1 MILKETKYSEIEVSN
16 NIYKN
21 LYYLHELEIKYNL
34 LNNPQFKKY
43 WYTDP
48 ERGEEKY
55 YHAQERKQVINPKLK
70 KQINDISTW
79 LLSYYYIVLSS
90 WYQTHN
96 FYDKE
101 YPLIC
106 QVQRATIE
114 YKTDDIYDNSED
126 DSFYYTE
133 QLTVEQQKGRL
144 RDILLKFD
152 QHYSQNDIV
161 LFTLLHLMIIGGNDA
176 QNGQQQRRN
185 QYYNQIYNQIE
196 HLINLYL
203 KISDSDY
210 NILEQLENIALEFND
225 GLDENTFIRIFNDPN
240 VEIQEINDPDAIR
253 NVHNILQEISNISKI
268 TNKNKLITMVE
279 NIIIQNV
286 YNENP
291 LIMLLDDDNLT
302 SATEA
307 QILIKDELLPGNQ
320 IKKDTRFYA
329 YIEKYLAPVRKA
341 RLKNFTGYGSK
352 FLKTNLEKVKE
363 TIDLCYKTLVSM
375 DAMSQSEK
383 IYKLIIIMNK
393 IEGLVHSNGDILDYV
408 APSDLYITEI
418 QFDYPH
424 TGVEQYLYPDIFNIM
439 VDQLNNGDFYKYFRD
454 ISDLQKFFNYDDFD
468 DNYDSEFNNKVNNFT
483 SFGTYLSFLSRMD
496 KKQPKMFNQWIDD
509 LVSYGISPEIT
520 HYMKVEEN

>member
-48 ERGEEKY
+48 EQGEEKY

-70 KQINDISTW
+70 KQINDISKW

-90 WYQTHN
+90 WYQAHN

-114 YKTDDIYDNSED
+114 YKPNDVEIED

-133 QLTVEQQKGRL
+133 QLTIDQQKGRL

-161 LFTLLHLMIIGGNDA
+161 LFTLLHLMVIGDNDT

-185 QYYNQIYNQIE
+185 QYNNQILNQIKY
-196 HLINLYL
+196 LLNLYL
-203 KISDSDY
+203 KITDLDY
-210 NILEQLENIALEFND
+210 DILYQLQDIALEFNE
-225 GLDENTFIRIFNDPN
+225 GLDENTLIRIFNDPN
-240 VEIQEINDPDAIR
+240 VKIQGINDPDVII
-253 NVHNILQEISNISKI
+253 NIHNELQKISQISKI
-268 TNKNKLITMVE
+268 TNKNKLITMIE
-279 NIIIQNV
+279 NIIIQNI

-291 LIMLLDDDNLT
+291 LYFVLEDDNLT
-302 SATEA
+302 TITEA
-307 QILIKDELLPGNQ
+307 QILIKDKLLPGNQ
-320 IKKDTRFYA
+320 TKKDKMFYGF
-329 YIEKYLAPVRKA
+329 IEKYLAPVRKA
-341 RLKNFTGYGSK
+341 RLKNLTGGGNK
-352 FLKTNLEKVKE
+352 FLKTNLEKAKE
-363 TIDLCYKTLVSM
+363 AIDLCYKTLISM
-375 DAMSQSEK
+375 DTMSQSEK
-383 IYKLIIIMNK
+383 IYKLIVIMNK
-393 IEGLVHSNGDILDYV
+393 IEGLVHSNGDILDYMS
-408 APSDLYITEI
+408 PSDLYITEI

-424 TGVEQYLYPDIFNIM
+424 AGVEQYLYPDIFNIM
-439 VDQLNNGDFYKYFRD
+439 VEQLNNEDFYEYFRD
-454 ISDLQKFFNYDDFD
+454 ISDLQKFFNYNDFND
-468 DNYDSEFNNKVNNFT
+468 QEFNNKVNNFT

-520 HYMKVEEN
+520 HYMKVKEN

>member
-1 MILKETKYSEIEVSN
+1 MILKETKYSEIEVSD

-48 ERGEEKY
+48 EQGEEKY

-70 KQINDISTW
+70 KQINDISKW

-90 WYQTHN
+90 WYQAHN

-106 QVQRATIE
+106 QVQRATAK
-114 YKTDDIYDNSED
+114 YKQSDVYSEEEN
-126 DSFYYTE
+126 FYYTE

-161 LFTLLHLMIIGGNDA
+161 LFTLLHLIIIGGVDTPNA
-176 QNGQQQRRN
+176 QRQRRN
-185 QYYNQIYNQIE
+185 QYNNQILNQIKY
-196 HLINLYL
+196 LLNLYL
-203 KISDSDY
+203 KITDLDY
-210 NILEQLENIALEFND
+210 DILYQLQDIALEFNE
-225 GLDENTFIRIFNDPN
+225 GLDENTLIRIFNDPN
-240 VEIQEINDPDAIR
+240 VKIQGINDPDVII
-253 NVHNILQEISNISKI
+253 NIHNELQKISQISKI
-268 TNKNKLITMVE
+268 TNKNKLITMIE
-279 NIIIQNV
+279 NIIIQNI

-291 LIMLLDDDNLT
+291 LYFVLEDDNLT
-302 SATEA
+302 TITEA
-307 QILIKDELLPGNQ
+307 QILIKDKLLPGNQ
-320 IKKDTRFYA
+320 DKKDKMFYGF
-329 YIEKYLAPVRKA
+329 IEKYLAPVRKA
-341 RLKNFTGYGSK
+341 RLKNLTGGGNK
-352 FLKTNLEKVKE
+352 FLKTNLEKAKE
-363 TIDLCYKTLVSM
+363 AIDLCYKTLISM
-375 DAMSQSEK
+375 DAMSHGEK
-383 IYKLIIIMNK
+383 IYKLMIIMNK
-393 IEGLVHSNGDILDYV
+393 IEGLVHSNGDILDYMS
-408 APSDLYITEI
+408 PSDLYITEI

-424 TGVEQYLYPDIFNIM
+424 AGVEQYLYPDIFNIM
-439 VDQLNNGDFYKYFRD
+439 VEQLNNDDFYEYFRD
-454 ISDLQKFFNYDDFD
+454 ISDLQKFFNYNDFND
-468 DNYDSEFNNKVNNFT
+468 QEFNNQINSFT

-509 LVSYGISPEIT
+509 LVSYGISPEIS

>member
-48 ERGEEKY
+48 EQGEEKY

-70 KQINDISTW
+70 KQINDISKW

-90 WYQTHN
+90 WYQAHN

-114 YKTDDIYDNSED
+114 YKPNDVEIED

-133 QLTVEQQKGRL
+133 QLTIDQQKGRL

-161 LFTLLHLMIIGGNDA
+161 LFTLLHLMVIGDNDT

-185 QYYNQIYNQIE
+185 QYNNQILNQIKY
-196 HLINLYL
+196 LLNLYL
-203 KISDSDY
+203 KITDLDY
-210 NILEQLENIALEFND
+210 DILYQLQDIALEFNE
-225 GLDENTFIRIFNDPN
+225 GLDENTLIRIFNDPN
-240 VEIQEINDPDAIR
+240 VKIQGINDPDVII
-253 NVHNILQEISNISKI
+253 NIHNELQKISQISKI
-268 TNKNKLITMVE
+268 TNKNKLITMIE
-279 NIIIQNV
+279 NIIIQNI

-291 LIMLLDDDNLT
+291 LYFVLEDDNLT
-302 SATEA
+302 TITEA
-307 QILIKDELLPGNQ
+307 QILIKDKLLPGNQ
-320 IKKDTRFYA
+320 TKKDKMFYGF
-329 YIEKYLAPVRKA
+329 IEKYLAPVRKA
-341 RLKNFTGYGSK
+341 RLKNLTGGGNK
-352 FLKTNLEKVKE
+352 FLKTNLEKAKE
-363 TIDLCYKTLVSM
+363 AIDLCYKTLISM
-375 DAMSQSEK
+375 DTMSQSEK
-383 IYKLIIIMNK
+383 IYKLMIIMNK
-393 IEGLVHSNGDILDYV
+393 IEGLVHSNGDILDYMS
-408 APSDLYITEI
+408 PSDLYITEI

-424 TGVEQYLYPDIFNIM
+424 AGVEQYLYPDIFNIM
-439 VDQLNNGDFYKYFRD
+439 VEQLNNEDFYEYFRD
-454 ISDLQKFFNYDDFD
+454 ISDLQKFFNYNDFND
-468 DNYDSEFNNKVNNFT
+468 QEFNNQINSFT

-509 LVSYGISPEIT
+509 LVSYGISPEIS